1 MNSKKIDL
9 KELLK
14 EKKKIALGGH
24 VRPDGDCIGS
34 VMGLYLYLKQEYPHI
49 QTDVYLE
56 KIPETFRL
64 IKGTDEVRSEV
75 NNNETPYDLF
85 ICLDCAD
92 PMRLGF
98 SSSIFENAKET
109 VCIDHHISNESFA
122 DLNYIVPDASSTSE
136 LVVTLLDE
144 EKISK
149 ESAEALY
156 MGIAHDTGVFRYSCT
171 SPETMENA
179 AKLMRKGI
187 NGNAIIE
194 QTFYEKTYVQNQ
206 ILGRALLESM
216 LIMDRQCVVSVI
228 RKSSMEFFHAEPSD
242 LEGVVSILRQTKGV
256 EVAIFL
262 HELEPQK
269 YKVSLRSKQYIDVSV
284 IAKHFGG
291 GGHIRAAG
299 VTMTGSAHDVINNI
313 TGFIFI
319 GKEFG
324 AKTVYTSMLLPVYLW
339 IFEHFIPLDKSIT
352 NEQVIDLVIYV
363 LLIALGQA
371 LLFHVNAS
379 SGGLDIVAKM
389 LNKFTHIEI
398 GKALTISGL
407 ITAMTSIFVYDIPTL
422 IISLLGTY
430 ANGAAV
436 DYFIDGFKKRKRVCI
451 IADDYRPIQQYI
463 IHDLNRGATLYTAQ
477 GAYDETHRTE
487 LITIITQ
494 QEYRTLLN
502 YLHSCGQK
510 VFVTVSTVNEVIG
523 QWNSK

>member
-1 MNSKKIDL
+1 
-9 KELLK
+9 
-14 EKKKIALGGH
+14 
-24 VRPDGDCIGS
+24 
-34 VMGLYLYLKQEYPHI
+34 
-49 QTDVYLE
+49 
-56 KIPETFRL
+56 
-64 IKGTDEVRSEV
+64 
-75 NNNETPYDLF
+75 
-85 ICLDCAD
+85 
-92 PMRLGF
+92 
-98 SSSIFENAKET
+98 
-109 VCIDHHISNESFA
+109 
-122 DLNYIVPDASSTSE
+122 
-136 LVVTLLDE
+136 
-144 EKISK
+144 
-149 ESAEALY
+149 
-156 MGIAHDTGVFRYSCT
+156 
-171 SPETMENA
+171 
-179 AKLMRKGI
+179 
-187 NGNAIIE
+187 
-194 QTFYEKTYVQNQ
+194 
-206 ILGRALLESM
+206 
-216 LIMDRQCVVSVI
+216 
-228 RKSSMEFFHAEPSD
+228 
-242 LEGVVSILRQTKGV
+242 
-256 EVAIFL
+256 
-262 HELEPQK
+262 
-269 YKVSLRSKQYIDVSV
+269 
-284 IAKHFGG
+284 
-291 GGHIRAAG
+291 
-299 VTMTGSAHDVINNI
+299 
-313 TGFIFI
+313 
-319 GKEFG
+319 
-324 AKTVYTSMLLPVYLW
+324 VYTSMLLPVYLW

>member
-1 MNSKKIDL
+1 MKTGEVIKDFLIITFATLIVAAAVFFFMMPST
-9 KELLK
+9 
-14 EKKKIALGGH
+14 
-24 VRPDGDCIGS
+24 VTVGS
-34 VMGLYLYLKQEYPHI
+34 ISGLAI
-49 QTDVYLE
+49 VLE
-56 KIPETFRL
+56 
-64 IKGTDEVRSEV
+64 
-75 NNNETPYDLF
+75 N
-85 ICLDCAD
+85 
-92 PMRLGF
+92 
-98 SSSIFENAKET
+98 
-109 VCIDHHISNESFA
+109 
-122 DLNYIVPDASSTSE
+122 
-136 LVVTLLDE
+136 
-144 EKISK
+144 
-149 ESAEALY
+149 
-156 MGIAHDTGVFRYSCT
+156 
-171 SPETMENA
+171 
-179 AKLMRKGI
+179 
-187 NGNAIIE
+187 
-194 QTFYEKTYVQNQ
+194 
-206 ILGRALLESM
+206 
-216 LIMDRQCVVSVI
+216 
-228 RKSSMEFFHAEPSD
+228 
-242 LEGVVSILRQTKGV
+242 
-256 EVAIFL
+256 FL
-262 HELEPQK
+262 PL
-269 YKVSLRSKQYIDVSV
+269 KVSAI
-284 IAKHFGG
+284 
-291 GGHIRAAG
+291 
-299 VTMTGSAHDVINNI
+299 TMILNVVLLIL
-313 TGFIFI
+313 GFIFI